1 MSLWGQANY
10 SVAAQVQT
18 APDVQ
23 PKTAPDT
30 QLEYIQPREI
40 IRSEKDPALSELVD
54 TVVLKTSWPA
64 IDRRTNEANMY
75 RASGGRFGTIPH
87 VCSYEAV
94 GKHREAIS
102 NILFLPAEDE
112 IGEYH
117 WTIFSSTPPKKPDI
131 RTLRFTVFAVEG
143 KSLAEA
149 KSPRQL
155 SRAWADFVLGLSFV
169 ALCIFSTDRV

>member
-18 APDVQ
+18 APEVQ
-23 PKTAPDT
+23 SETAPDV
-30 QLEYIQPREI
+30 QLEYIQPQEI
-40 IRSEKDPALSELVD
+40 IRSEKDPTLSDLVDTGD
-54 TVVLKTSWPA
+54 TVVLKTSWPP
-64 IDRRTNEANMY
+64 IDRRNNEANMY

-112 IGEYH
+112 IGQYY
-117 WTIFSSTPPKKPDI
+117 WSILSTTPPEKPDI
-131 RTLRFTVFAVEG
+131 RTLRFTVFAAEG
-143 KSLAEA
+143 KLLTEA
-149 KSPRQL
+149 KSPRQI
-155 SRAWADFVLGLSFV
+155 SRAWADSLLGAFFVEL
-169 ALCIFSTDRV
+169 